1 MCLIFWPRCGNIS
14 DGFWSLLD
22 SFTGSHDTWNGP
34 VSASPAASRVSLS
47 HRASAGS
54 ARAHVHPVPPV
65 DGASSGR
72 RPWPALP
79 LPGVASFPP
88 STGLFPSARI
98 SLLFQGRLFHR
109 CDCVSPSRELR
120 LPSQL
125 ELDLLVNIPLV
136 IVCLSYIIP
145 CYWDRVC
152 FCWLSYLNCYNFWYT
167 MIGSA
172 KYLLSRIAYLRLE
185 IKCKN
190 LFFTTILNCIGN
202 SFIFLFSLMPVVLI
216 LQQYY
221 FKNKHSLSSLIIA
234 VLFYHQTFLLCSGR
248 DHI

>member
-1 MCLIFWPRCGNIS
+1 MWEHFRWVLVAVRFLHGVSPHLEWSSLCLSCRIS
-14 DGFWSLLD
+14 GLALSLR
-22 SFTGSHDTWNGP
+22 FRGP
-34 VSASPAASRVSLS
+34 
-47 HRASAGS
+47 
-54 ARAHVHPVPPV
+54 AHAHIHPVPPV
-65 DGASSGR
+65 DGASPGC

-88 STGLFPSARI
+88 STWLFPCTRI
-98 SLLFQGRLFHR
+98 SLLFQGRLFHC

-136 IVCLSYIIP
+136 IVCLSLIIP

-152 FCWLSYLNCYNFWYT
+152 FCWLSCLNCYNFWYT

-190 LFFTTILNCIGN
+190 LFFTTILNCIEN
-202 SFIFLFSLMPVVLI
+202 
-216 LQQYY
+216 
-221 FKNKHSLSSLIIA
+221 SLI
-234 VLFYHQTFLLCSGR
+234 FCS
-248 DHI
+248 H